1 MNVWDTK
8 DYNKFYKD
16 YIYVVIGQEDLTI
29 IDKPKI
35 TLYHKIILQRYKIVN
50 DNKIS
55 DRVIKVNADILH
67 GEKYHRIYRDTY
79 IRIKNNIIC
88 RIGIQKTIINYIK
101 IMFI

>member
-35 TLYHKIILQRYKIVN
+35 TLYHKIILQRYKIIN
-50 DNKIS
+50 DNRIR
-55 DRVIKVNADILH
+55 DRVIKVNANILH
-67 GEKYHRIYRDTY
+67 GKKYHRISSDTY
-79 IRIKNNIIC
+79 IRIK
-88 RIGIQKTIINYIK
+88 K
-101 IMFI
+101 